1 MIQMRV
7 VPSGDHWCGQVLRL
21 QQSIFPTA
29 RLDFSVCDLEKS
41 SLDVGKMLPFRMA
54 GQGVGQHTMILSL
67 HWRTSPHS
75 TFEPEVKVFNAHHK
89 PHQGARTYTDVGL
102 PIPPHNKP
110 HRDIEAY
117 RLHTAGGSD
126 QAFCSLCI

>member
-1 MIQMRV
+1 MRV
-7 VPSGDHWCGQVLRL
+7 VPSGDHWCGQELRL

-54 GQGVGQHTMILSL
+54 GQGVCQHTMRLSL

-89 PHQGARTYTDVGL
+89 LHQGARTLMEAYQFR
-102 PIPPHNKP
+102 PNNKP
-110 HRDIEAY
+110 HRDIGAY
-117 RLHTAGGSD
+117 LLHTAGGSD